1 MSEYILFEWIVPIAF
16 ALLGAG
22 LVVLTLEILE
32 WFSRK
37 EDERIER
44 LKKAN
49 RQPKN

>member
-1 MSEYILFEWIVPIAF
+1 MSEYILFEWIVPIGL
-16 ALLGAG
+16 ALLCGG

-44 LKKAN
+44 LKNAN